1 MDRGNEGSALNTVQ
15 PSEFPSRLRLNK
27 NFLFLWAAYGISA
40 FGDHLSEFGLMR
52 LMHVESGQE
61 QTRITAAMTF
71 VFFLPYFVLGPL
83 AGLASDRLPR
93 KVLMV
98 VADVAR
104 AAIVCSIP
112 LVPILAGLAA
122 DQALPM
128 HWGLLPLLMVGTFAA
143 FFSPARLS
151 ILPTLVP
158 DTQLVRAN
166 SVINGMGTICAMIS
180 FMVGGWLAAN
190 YLSWT
195 FRIDALTF
203 LASALCVMMIRVPP
217 GRPKLAD
224 AMAVPEGGWWQNLRE
239 GFRYVRQHR
248 RVAYLIV
255 LTTIF
260 WMAASAYNSVTTPL
274 VMTHY
279 GITDYGTLGLFRGAL
294 AGGMVLGAIMLTV
307 FGEGLRSEI
316 AVTWAFLFGAIA
328 LLGLA
333 WTDSIVV
340 GSLLAILLGM
350 CGSGVVISVYTLTQ
364 RLVPNYARG
373 RVFGLSDMASMGG
386 LLLVTGVLGLV
397 PFAEGVLDAAVPWI
411 LLGTGVS
418 MLATWV
424 GLVVWRQHR
433 APFGPW
439 IGFWKNLVAFYCWW
453 WCRMRRVGPC
463 TIPPTG
469 PVIVAANH
477 TSPIDPL
484 LMLSASPYRIFGFL
498 VAVEYYRIPVLGYLI
513 RLIES
518 IPTTRTGVDTAATK
532 AALRRLREGGAIGIF
547 PQGRIQLEGEELPA
561 REGVAL
567 LAMRTGATVV
577 PVHVSGVRY
586 NDNVPATFFRRHHAR
601 VRFGKPIDL
610 STYVDRQR
618 DRAVQHE
625 VAEVIMQRIWAL
637 GPDHDDAS

>member
-1 MDRGNEGSALNTVQ
+1 MSTTH
-15 PSEFPSRLRLNK
+15 PTTFPPRLRLNT

-52 LMHVESGQE
+52 LMQVESGQE
-61 QTRITAAMTF
+61 QTRVTAAMTF
-71 VFFLPYFVLGPL
+71 VFFLPYFALGPL

-93 KVLMV
+93 KIIMI
-98 VADVAR
+98 VADVVR
-104 AAIVCSIP
+104 AAIVVAIP
-112 LVPILAGLAA
+112 LVPVLAGLAA
-122 DQALPM
+122 DEAVPM
-128 HWGLLPLLMVGTFAA
+128 YWGLLPLLMVGTFAA

-158 DTQLVRAN
+158 DSQLVRAN

-190 YLSWT
+190 YLTWT

-203 LASALCVMMIRVPP
+203 LVSAACVLMIRVPP

-248 RVAYLIV
+248 RVGYLIL
-255 LTTIF
+255 LTTVF

-294 AGGMVLGAIMLTV
+294 AGGMVLGAVLLTV

-316 AVTWAFLFGAIA
+316 AVTWAFLIGGIA

-333 WTDSIVV
+333 WTDSIAV
-340 GSLLAILLGM
+340 GSALAIILGM

-364 RLVPNYARG
+364 RVVPNYARG

-397 PFAEGVLDAAVPWI
+397 PFGKGVLDAAVPWI
-411 LLGTGVS
+411 LLGTGAA

-424 GLVVWRQHR
+424 GLVVWRQR
-433 APFGPW
+433 RSPFGPW

-453 WCRMRRVGPC
+453 WCRLKRVGPC
-463 TIPPTG
+463 TIPPKG

-484 LMLSASPYRIFGFL
+484 LMLTASPHRLFGFL

-518 IPTTRTGVDTAATK
+518 IPTTRSGVDTAATK
-532 AALRRLREGGAIGIF
+532 AALRRLKDGGAIGIF
-547 PQGRIQLEGEELPA
+547 PQGGIQLEGEVRSV

-577 PVHVSGVRY
+577 PVHLSGMRY
-586 NDNVPATFFRRHHAR
+586 DDNVPATFFRRHHAR
-601 VRFGKPIDL
+601 IRFGRPIDL
-610 STYVDRQR
+610 SGYADRSR
-618 DRAVQHE
+618 DRDAQRE
-625 VAEVIMQRIWAL
+625 VADLIMERIWAL
-637 GPDHDDAS
+637 GPEHDPTS